1 MYPVS
6 DEYKR
11 LIAEPSRQ
19 YFWTGKIVTKDG
31 KEYPIEN
38 RDIVKGSG
46 YITRQCSGT
55 SEIELG
61 TVYAAE
67 MGISLFSDIDRY
79 TLDDASISMDF
90 HLQLSDGSVETVP
103 MGVFYVAEANR
114 RIKTLELK
122 AYDAMLN
129 LDKNFGKDLSSA
141 YPYEYLTILAKAC
154 HIELAQTQDEVEA
167 LTNGKELLGV
177 YQDND
182 IETWRDFLYYLA
194 QALGC
199 FATMD
204 RFGKLLLV
212 PYRNVADKAVDSR
225 HRFSSSFS
233 DFVTRYTA
241 LNSTNKKTE
250 TAEYYAK
257 DPDDGLTMNLGVNPL
272 LQFGLEETR
281 KRIIN
286 AILDAICL
294 VEYVPFDSET
304 IGDPALDLGDI
315 LRFTGGH
322 ADETKISAITY
333 INTRIYGKQS
343 LRCVGKNPRLS
354 EAKSKNDKNIS
365 GLISSINAGKI
376 SIYTF
381 TNAFDLEIGEE
392 KFPIINMEFASG
404 DETDAEFHAE
414 AILRITANP
423 LERSVTAETT
433 VDLGSTTDDEGNEV
447 ENKKVISLP
456 VKWTEDGKAG
466 LTVTYMLDGHEV
478 EEYHPLET
486 WQSGDHL
493 LNLYYP
499 IVDLESN
506 QLHTFDV
513 YLSMTNGTANIGVQN
528 ILATITGQ
536 GLGVQDRWDGRITA
550 DDTIPR
556 FLLTAMEPHTLH
568 EAVSLQFLA
577 PGRTGLSDG
586 LASISLTGMPTHTL
600 SDHLRL
606 FAPIVRDVVET
617 ADARKMV
624 YPKKYVLVTDSFTL
638 RKDYEAVGTV
648 DIRLNR
654 GRMIRLT
661 IPSAPYDALTSIT
674 VLPFDTKPF
683 VNAYCLYAKN
693 LAGTDYTE
701 IDGERVVLRQKY
713 DVWIAGKDM
722 EIDRGRLA
730 AFSLGLENMDTIEDL
745 EVSNG

>member
-11 LIAEPSRQ
+11 LIAEPTRQ
-19 YFWTGKIVTKDG
+19 YFWTGKIVTQAG
-31 KEYPIEN
+31 KEYPITN

-46 YITRQCSGT
+46 YITRQCSGS
-55 SEIELG
+55 SEVELG

-67 MGISLFSDIDRY
+67 LGISLFSDIDRY
-79 TLDDASISMDF
+79 TLDGASISMDF
-90 HLQLSDGSVETVP
+90 HLQLSDGSLETVP

-114 RIKTLELK
+114 HVKTLELK

-154 HIELAQTQDEVEA
+154 HVELAQSREEIEA
-167 LTNGKELLGV
+167 LTNGTELLGV

-241 LNSTNKKTE
+241 LSSTNKKTE

-304 IGDPALDLGDI
+304 IGDPALDLGDV

-333 INTRIYGKQS
+333 INTKIYGKQS

-365 GLISSINAGKI
+365 GLINSINAGKM

-414 AILRITANP
+414 AILRISATP
-423 LERSVTAETT
+423 IERSVTAETT
-433 VDLGSTTDDEGNEV
+433 VDLGPTTDDEGNEV

-456 VKWTEDGKAG
+456 VSWTEDGKAG

-478 EEYHPLET
+478 EEFHPLET
-486 WQSGDHL
+486 WHSGEHL

-499 IVDLESN
+499 IVDLASN

-513 YLSMTNGTANIGVQN
+513 YLSVTNGKADIGVQN

-550 DDTIPR
+550 DDMMPR
-556 FLLTAMEPHTLH
+556 FLMTSMATHTLH
-568 EAVSLQFLA
+568 DTLSLQFLA

-586 LASISLTGMPTHTL
+586 MASISLTGMPMHTL
-600 SDHLRL
+600 KEHLRL

-617 ADARKMV
+617 ADARKMA
-624 YPKKYVLVTDSFTL
+624 YAKKYVLDTEVFSL
-638 RKDYEAVGTV
+638 RKDYETVGLIET
-648 DIRLNR
+648 RLNR
-654 GRMIRLT
+654 GRMIQLT
-661 IPSAPYDALTSIT
+661 IPSAPYDAITSIT
-674 VLPFDTKPF
+674 VLPFDTEPF

-693 LAGTDYTE
+693 IAEAVYTE
-701 IDGERVVLRQKY
+701 VDGERMVLRQKY
-713 DVWIAGKDM
+713 DMRVTGQDVG
-722 EIDRGRLA
+722 IDRGRLA
-730 AFSLGLENMDTIEDL
+730 AFSFGFANMDTVENL
-745 EVSNG
+745 EVTNG

>member
-103 MGVFYVAEANR
+103 MGIFYVAEANR

-154 HIELAQTQDEVEA
+154 HIELAQTQDEIEA

-250 TAEYYAK
+250 TAEYYSK

-333 INTRIYGKQS
+333 INTKIYGKQS

-404 DETDAEFHAE
+404 NETDAEFHAE

-423 LERSVTAETT
+423 LERSIMAETT

-550 DDTIPR
+550 DDTMPR
-556 FLLTAMEPHTLH
+556 FLLTAMETHTLH

-624 YPKKYVLVTDSFTL
+624 YPKKYVLDIDSFTL
-638 RKDYEAVGTV
+638 RKNYEAVGTV
-648 DIRLNR
+648 DTRLNR

-713 DVWIAGKDM
+713 DVWIMGKDM

-730 AFSLGLENMDTIEDL
+730 AFSLGLANMDTIEDL

>member
-19 YFWTGKIVTKDG
+19 YFWTGKIVTKEG

-154 HIELAQTQDEVEA
+154 HIELAQTQEEVEA

-333 INTRIYGKQS
+333 INTKIYGKQS

-404 DETDAEFHAE
+404 DEMDAEFHAE

-423 LERSVTAETT
+423 LERSITAETT
-433 VDLGSTTDDEGNEV
+433 VDLGSTTDDEGNEI

-513 YLSMTNGTANIGVQN
+513 YLSMTNGKANIGVQN

-550 DDTIPR
+550 DDTMPR
-556 FLLTAMEPHTLH
+556 FLLTAMETHTLH
-568 EAVSLQFLA
+568 EAVSLQFLT

-600 SDHLRL
+600 ADHLRL

-624 YPKKYVLVTDSFTL
+624 YPKKYVLDTDAFTL
-638 RKDYEAVGTV
+638 RKAYEAVGTT
-648 DIRLNR
+648 DTRLNR

-674 VLPFDTKPF
+674 ILPFDTKPF
-683 VNAYCLYAKN
+683 VNVYCLYAKN

-701 IDGERVVLRQKY
+701 IDGERMVLRQKY
-713 DVWIAGKDM
+713 GVWITGKDM

-730 AFSLGLENMDTIEDL
+730 SFSFGLANMDTVEDL

>member
-154 HIELAQTQDEVEA
+154 HIELAQTQEEIEA

-333 INTRIYGKQS
+333 INTKIYGKQS

-423 LERSVTAETT
+423 LERSITAETT

-499 IVDLESN
+499 IVDLASN

-513 YLSMTNGTANIGVQN
+513 YLTMTNGKANIGVQN

-550 DDTIPR
+550 DDTMPR
-556 FLLTAMEPHTLH
+556 FLMTSMATHTLH
-568 EAVSLQFLA
+568 DTLSLQFLV
-577 PGRTGLSDG
+577 PGRTGLSDSM
-586 LASISLTGMPTHTL
+586 ASISLTGMPMHTL
-600 SDHLRL
+600 KDHLRL

-624 YPKKYVLVTDSFTL
+624 YPKKYVLDIDSFTL
-638 RKDYEAVGTV
+638 RKNYEAVGTV
-648 DIRLNR
+648 DTRLNR

-661 IPSAPYDALTSIT
+661 IPSAPYDAITSIT

-701 IDGERVVLRQKY
+701 IDSERVVLRQKY

-722 EIDRGRLA
+722 EIDRGRLV
-730 AFSLGLENMDTIEDL
+730 AFSFGLANMDTVEDL

>member
-31 KEYPIEN
+31 KEYPIED

-79 TLDDASISMDF
+79 TLDDAIISMDF

-154 HIELAQTQDEVEA
+154 HIELAQTQEEIEA

-286 AILDAICL
+286 AILDAICR

-333 INTRIYGKQS
+333 INTKIYGKQS

-423 LERSVTAETT
+423 LERSITAETT
-433 VDLGSTTDDEGNEV
+433 VDLGNTTDDEGNEV

-499 IVDLESN
+499 IVDLASN

-513 YLSMTNGTANIGVQN
+513 YLSMMNGKANIGVQN

-550 DDTIPR
+550 DDTMPR
-556 FLLTAMEPHTLH
+556 FLLTAMETHTLH

-600 SDHLRL
+600 ADHLRL

-624 YPKKYVLVTDSFTL
+624 YPKKYVLDTDAFTL

-648 DIRLNR
+648 DTRLNR
-654 GRMIRLT
+654 GRMMRLT

-693 LAGTDYTE
+693 LAGTDYSE
-701 IDGERVVLRQKY
+701 IDGERVVLRQDY
-713 DVWIAGKDM
+713 DMWIAGKDM

-730 AFSLGLENMDTIEDL
+730 AFSFGLANMDTVEDL

>member
-103 MGVFYVAEANR
+103 MGIFYVAEANR

-154 HIELAQTQDEVEA
+154 HIELAQTQEEVEA

-241 LNSTNKKTE
+241 LSSTNKKTE

-304 IGDPALDLGDI
+304 IGDPALDLGDV

-333 INTRIYGKQS
+333 INTKIYGKQS

-365 GLISSINAGKI
+365 GLINSINAGKM

-423 LERSVTAETT
+423 LERSITAETI

-499 IVDLESN
+499 IVDLASN

-513 YLSMTNGTANIGVQN
+513 YLSMTNGKAIIGVQN
-528 ILATITGQ
+528 VLATITGQ

-550 DDTIPR
+550 DDTMPR
-556 FLLTAMEPHTLH
+556 FLMTSMATHPLRDAL
-568 EAVSLQFLA
+568 SLKFLA

-586 LASISLTGMPTHTL
+586 MASISLTGMPTHTL
-600 SDHLRL
+600 KDHIRL

-624 YPKKYVLVTDSFTL
+624 YPKKYVLDTDVFTL
-638 RKDYEAVGTV
+638 RKNYEAVGTA
-648 DIRLNR
+648 DTRLNR

-674 VLPFDTKPF
+674 ILPFDTKPF

-693 LAGTDYTE
+693 LAGTDYME
-701 IDGERVVLRQKY
+701 IDSERVVLRQKY

-730 AFSLGLENMDTIEDL
+730 TFSFGLANMDTVEDL

>member
-103 MGVFYVAEANR
+103 MGIFYVAEANR

-154 HIELAQTQDEVEA
+154 HIELAQTQEEVEA

-241 LNSTNKKTE
+241 LSSTNKKTE

-304 IGDPALDLGDI
+304 IGDPALDLGDV

-333 INTRIYGKQS
+333 INTKIYGKQS

-365 GLISSINAGKI
+365 GLINSINAGKM

-423 LERSVTAETT
+423 LERSITAETI

-499 IVDLESN
+499 IVDLASN

-513 YLSMTNGTANIGVQN
+513 YLSMTNGKAIIGVQN
-528 ILATITGQ
+528 VLATITGQ
-536 GLGVQDRWDGRITA
+536 GLGVQDRWDGRITV
-550 DDTIPR
+550 DDTMPR
-556 FLLTAMEPHTLH
+556 FLMTSMATHTLH
-568 EAVSLQFLA
+568 DTLSLQFLA

-586 LASISLTGMPTHTL
+586 MASISLTGMPMHTL
-600 SDHLRL
+600 KDHLRL

-624 YPKKYVLVTDSFTL
+624 YPKKYVLDTDAFTL
-638 RKDYEAVGTV
+638 RKNYEAVGTV
-648 DIRLNR
+648 DTRLNR
-654 GRMIRLT
+654 GRVIRLT

-674 VLPFDTKPF
+674 ILPFDTKPF

-730 AFSLGLENMDTIEDL
+730 AFSFGLANMDTVEDL

>member
-154 HIELAQTQDEVEA
+154 HIELAQTQEEVEA

-333 INTRIYGKQS
+333 INTKIYGKQS

-414 AILRITANP
+414 AILSITANP
-423 LERSVTAETT
+423 LERSITAETT

-456 VKWTEDGKAG
+456 VRWTEDGKAG

-513 YLSMTNGTANIGVQN
+513 YLSMTNGKANIGVQN

-550 DDTIPR
+550 DDTMPR
-556 FLLTAMEPHTLH
+556 FLLTAMETHTLH

-600 SDHLRL
+600 ADHLRL

-624 YPKKYVLVTDSFTL
+624 YPKKYVLDTDAFTL
-638 RKDYEAVGTV
+638 RKDYETIGTV
-648 DIRLNR
+648 DTRLNR

-661 IPSAPYDALTSIT
+661 VPSAPYDALTSIT
-674 VLPFDTKPF
+674 VLPFDTEPF

-693 LAGTDYTE
+693 LAGTDYTK
-701 IDGERVVLRQKY
+701 IDGERAVLRQKY
-713 DVWIAGKDM
+713 DVWITGKDM
-722 EIDRGRLA
+722 EIDRGRLT
-730 AFSLGLENMDTIEDL
+730 AFSFGMANMDTVEDL

>member
-129 LDKNFGKDLSSA
+129 LDKNFGKDLASA

-154 HIELAQTQDEVEA
+154 HIELAQTQEEVEA

-194 QALGC
+194 QVLGC

-333 INTRIYGKQS
+333 INTKIYGKQS

-376 SIYTF
+376 SIYTY

-423 LERSVTAETT
+423 LERSITAETT

-513 YLSMTNGTANIGVQN
+513 YLSMTNGKANIGVQN

-550 DDTIPR
+550 DDTMPR
-556 FLLTAMEPHTLH
+556 FLLTAMETHTLH
-568 EAVSLQFLA
+568 EAVSLQFLT

-586 LASISLTGMPTHTL
+586 LAFISLTGMPTHTL
-600 SDHLRL
+600 ADHLRL

-624 YPKKYVLVTDSFTL
+624 YPKKYVLDIDAFTL
-638 RKDYEAVGTV
+638 RRDYVAVGTV
-648 DIRLNR
+648 DTRLNR

-693 LAGTDYTE
+693 LTGTDYTE
-701 IDGERVVLRQKY
+701 IDGERMVLRQKY
-713 DVWIAGKDM
+713 DVWITGKDM

-730 AFSLGLENMDTIEDL
+730 AFSFGLANMDTVEDL

>member
-6 DEYKR
+6 EEYKR

-19 YFWTGKIVTKDG
+19 YFWTGKIVTRDG
-31 KEYPIEN
+31 KEYPIED

-79 TLDDASISMDF
+79 TLDDASISMEF

-154 HIELAQTQDEVEA
+154 HIELAQTQEEIEA

-194 QALGC
+194 QVLGC

-333 INTRIYGKQS
+333 INTKIYGKQS

-414 AILRITANP
+414 AILRITAKP
-423 LERSVTAETT
+423 LERSITAETT

-499 IVDLESN
+499 IVDLASN

-513 YLSMTNGTANIGVQN
+513 YLSMTNGKANIGVQD

-536 GLGVQDRWDGRITA
+536 GVGVQDRWDGRITA
-550 DDTIPR
+550 DDTMPR
-556 FLLTAMEPHTLH
+556 FLLTAMETRTLH
-568 EAVSLQFLA
+568 EAVSLQFLI
-577 PGRTGLSDG
+577 PGRTGLTDG
-586 LASISLTGMPTHTL
+586 LASISLTGMQTHTL
-600 SDHLRL
+600 ADHLRL
-606 FAPIVRDVVET
+606 FTPIVRDVVET

-624 YPKKYVLVTDSFTL
+624 YLKKYVLDTDAFTL
-638 RKDYEAVGTV
+638 RKDYAAVGTA
-648 DIRLNR
+648 DTRLNR

-693 LAGTDYTE
+693 LAGTDYSE
-701 IDGERVVLRQKY
+701 IEGERVVLRQKY
-713 DVWIAGKDM
+713 DVWIMGKDM

-730 AFSLGLENMDTIEDL
+730 AFSFGLANMDTVEDL